1 MWDASEIF
9 GVAIVVLVLI
19 ALAVLDKE
27 DSI

>member
-19 ALAVLDKE
+19 AMVVLDKE